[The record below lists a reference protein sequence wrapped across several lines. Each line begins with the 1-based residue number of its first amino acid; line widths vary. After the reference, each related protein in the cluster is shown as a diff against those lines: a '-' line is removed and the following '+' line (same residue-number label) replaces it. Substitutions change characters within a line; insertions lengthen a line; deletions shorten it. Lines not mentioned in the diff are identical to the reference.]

1 MREFRGWGV
10 WDRFQLRQA
19 EEASGLLKHVGEIAE
34 PNTFAYDVEE
44 ITVCAL
50 TWIGLMLNST

>member
-19 EEASGLLKHVGEIAE
+19 EEAPGLFEHVGEVTE
-34 PNTFAYDVEE
+34 PEAFADDVEE
-44 ITVCAL
+44 ITMASL
-50 TWIGLMLNST
+50 